1 MYSKPDQHRDGE
13 GVNNMQVDVD
23 GNPVAAGGMPPR
35 ERDRQ
40 RESPPRRGSFDY
52 YDQGGRQNKRAREA
66 SPSDGKQLNSYASL
80 YHIDPISD
88 FLIYFT
94 TLDGDAEM
102 SETCT
107 KMWEE
112 ETAAFIADTLPN
124 RRTYN
129 NNNYGGG
136 GGANYNSNY
145 GNSNNY
151 NSNNN
156 YNNNYNQRKLDDPA
170 TLDYLV
176 SFRQFCEY
184 ARFKQRQSSTSRNQ
198 PAMDLPEE
206 ELRARFA
213 EYKEDFHARTLW
225 TFFSERKKDEWF
237 IEKYHPTESKLLRAS
252 VNARKVSESSPA
264 WVREVSAGK
273 FDTLSFDASANA
285 TSTSGGGFDFN
296 FGGGE
301 RENRDDGFGGVDVKV
316 PKPWDV
322 CALFMKNLPAGVK
335 RSEIVDACKDYPGY
349 KTVLLSDPRSD
360 KNFIRFGWIVF
371 NEGTDLEAALTAL
384 NGKAINEM
392 GVLILAQQVTQ
403 QYRTRVLP
411 YEFSTS
417 TRLELDLSNVRRLA
431 RSLDVEAGI
440 DSVTSGFETAES
452 AAEILCQ
459 RLPAPD
465 VNAAASEEET
475 AKQDE
480 MDALRGAVVA
490 EEGAA
495 MEQDTVPAEPKQ
507 TPVEAHLVAT
517 LKIRLDML
525 IEYVRRVHW
534 YDYYSGIEAD
544 GPEDF
549 SRRAWIH
556 LRNTNPSATNMQ
568 SFTFTSNGSNNNVSN
583 NPNNNNPN
591 AAKGDFTRLS
601 DRLDT
606 RILIRTTPTPPT
618 DLPTSAIPEATLP
631 QFIKLGGKDP
641 EAHVDKGL
649 EGMVSEVDE
658 EKYRCAEC
666 SKLFRGREFVKKHLR
681 AKHDTVVEALKE
693 EVTFYNNYV
702 KDPNRVHYV
711 LGLGGPVPG
720 GHQQPHHHH
729 HQQQQ
734 HGGGQYGG
742 QQQQQQY
749 GGYGGADRGGGGYYG
764 DRRGGGGGRGRGR
777 DTRNMPVDPRARKT
791 YDDLDVA
798 PVGAVDELNYD

>member
-1 MYSKPDQHRDGE
+1 
-13 GVNNMQVDVD
+13 
-23 GNPVAAGGMPPR
+23 
-35 ERDRQ
+35 
-40 RESPPRRGSFDY
+40 
-52 YDQGGRQNKRAREA
+52 
-66 SPSDGKQLNSYASL
+66 
-80 YHIDPISD
+80 
-88 FLIYFT
+88 
-94 TLDGDAEM
+94 
-102 SETCT
+102 
-107 KMWEE
+107 
-112 ETAAFIADTLPN
+112 
-124 RRTYN
+124 
-129 NNNYGGG
+129 
-136 GGANYNSNY
+136 
-145 GNSNNY
+145 
-151 NSNNN
+151 
-156 YNNNYNQRKLDDPA
+156 
-170 TLDYLV
+170 
-176 SFRQFCEY
+176 
-184 ARFKQRQSSTSRNQ
+184 
-198 PAMDLPEE
+198 MDLPEE

-225 TFFSERKKDEWF
+225 TFFNERKKDEWF
-237 IEKYHPTESKLLRAS
+237 IEKYHPAESKPLRAS

-273 FDTLSFDASANA
+273 FDALSFDASANA

-296 FGGGE
+296 FGGGG
-301 RENRDDGFGGVDVKV
+301 ENRDDGFGGVDVKV

-403 QYRTRVLP
+403 QYRTRILP
-411 YEFSTS
+411 YEFSTAS
-417 TRLELDLSNVRRLA
+417 RLEIDLSNVRRLA

-465 VNAAASEEET
+465 VNAAASEEAA
-475 AKQDE
+475 AKQEE

-495 MEQDTVPAEPKQ
+495 MEQDNGPAEPKQ

-556 LRNTNPSATNMQ
+556 LRSTNPSATNMQ
-568 SFTFTSNGSNNNVSN
+568 SFTFTSNGNNNN
-583 NPNNNNPN
+583 NPNNPN

-618 DLPTSAIPEATLP
+618 DLPASTTTESTLP
-631 QFIKLGGKDP
+631 QFFKLGGKDP
-641 EAHVDKGL
+641 ETHIDKGL
-649 EGMVSEVDE
+649 ESLVSEVDE

-681 AKHDTVVEALKE
+681 AKHDGVVEALKE

-711 LGLGGPVPG
+711 LGLGGPVAG
-720 GHQQPHHHH
+720 GHQQQQQHH

-742 QQQQQQY
+742 HQQQQY
-749 GGYGGADRGGGGYYG
+749 GGYGGDRGGGGYYG